1 MPPTSL
7 SCSTATTTASPLGV
21 VKCRICDNL
30 IPTPTPTLNTREV
43 ACGVWNLRGRS
54 ETEAASAVLNKRGES
69 AVAQGHS
76 VAGCTQT
83 HPEYGT
89 RREDMTMF
97 PEFVSA
103 SVRHRYRR
111 YQSSALSFNITFMST
126 TCALCRRVIP
136 DERIPDTQVIQVHH
150 LRPEE
155 RASSPTVQLCRPCHK
170 QIHALFTNSE
180 LRDNY
185 DTIESLRTASRLNDY
200 LEWIRG
206 TDKLD
211 IQVTTSNQVRSQ
223 RN

>member
-1 MPPTSL
+1 
-7 SCSTATTTASPLGV
+7 
-21 VKCRICDNL
+21 
-30 IPTPTPTLNTREV
+30 
-43 ACGVWNLRGRS
+43 
-54 ETEAASAVLNKRGES
+54 
-69 AVAQGHS
+69 
-76 VAGCTQT
+76 
-83 HPEYGT
+83 
-89 RREDMTMF
+89 
-97 PEFVSA
+97 
-103 SVRHRYRR
+103 
-111 YQSSALSFNITFMST
+111 MST